1 MGDMTNMLFPAAFTA
16 IVSMAALNFL
26 VAPNGTFASLFSTQ
40 ILTQGGIVFVA
51 YIISGYLGPP
61 VRAELDAVF

>member
-1 MGDMTNMLFPAAFTA
+1 MTNMLFPAGFTA
-16 IVSMAALNFL
+16 ITSMLALNFL
-26 VAPNGTFASLFSTQ
+26 ITPNGTFASLFSTPLL
-40 ILTQGGIVFVA
+40 IQGGVVFVA